1 MVAHRRSID
10 PKRLSARIARLGEV
24 GALPGGGVGR
34 LALSDADREARDLLV
49 GWMRELGL
57 GVEIDRIGNIFGHR
71 AGAEDL
77 PPVMTGSHIDSV
89 SAGGLLDGAY
99 GVLAGLEVVETLN
112 DGAIT
117 TRRPLVV
124 AAFTNEEGSRF
135 QPDMMGSLVHAGGLA
150 LGAALD
156 ARDGDGLRLGDEL
169 ARIGHAG
176 PMAPGTFR
184 PAAFVELHIEQGPIL
199 EAEGITIG
207 AVESLQGIL
216 WREYGF
222 RGQANHAGTTA
233 MRLRRDAGLAAARL
247 CLAVREIVL
256 GMAGDS
262 VGTVGEIELTP
273 GVINVVPGAARLTVD
288 LRNTDDARLGEAER
302 LVDEAAREIAEAEAV
317 ELQSRELVRFS
328 PVVFDA
334 ALVERIEAVAEA
346 RGFSHRRMASGAG
359 HDCQM
364 MARIAPAA
372 MIFVPSVGGVSH
384 NPAEHTEARDLEA
397 GANVLLD
404 VLVDLAEAS

>member
-1 MVAHRRSID
+1 
-10 PKRLSARIARLGEV
+10 
-24 GALPGGGVGR
+24 
-34 LALSDADREARDLLV
+34 
-49 GWMRELGL
+49 
-57 GVEIDRIGNIFGHR
+57 
-71 AGAEDL
+71 
-77 PPVMTGSHIDSV
+77 
-89 SAGGLLDGAY
+89 
-99 GVLAGLEVVETLN
+99 
-112 DGAIT
+112 
-117 TRRPLVV
+117 
-124 AAFTNEEGSRF
+124 
-135 QPDMMGSLVHAGGLA
+135 
-150 LGAALD
+150 
-156 ARDGDGLRLGDEL
+156 
-169 ARIGHAG
+169 
-176 PMAPGTFR
+176 MAPGTIR

-207 AVESLQGIL
+207 AVESLQGIS

-273 GVINVVPGAARLTVD
+273 GVINVIPGAVRLTVD

-302 LVDEAAREIAEAEAV
+302 LVDEAAREIVEAEAV

-359 HDCQM
+359 HDAQM

>member
-1 MVAHRRSID
+1 
-10 PKRLSARIARLGEV
+10 
-24 GALPGGGVGR
+24 
-34 LALSDADREARDLLV
+34 
-49 GWMRELGL
+49 
-57 GVEIDRIGNIFGHR
+57 
-71 AGAEDL
+71 
-77 PPVMTGSHIDSV
+77 
-89 SAGGLLDGAY
+89 
-99 GVLAGLEVVETLN
+99 
-112 DGAIT
+112 
-117 TRRPLVV
+117 
-124 AAFTNEEGSRF
+124 
-135 QPDMMGSLVHAGGLA
+135 
-150 LGAALD
+150 
-156 ARDGDGLRLGDEL
+156 
-169 ARIGHAG
+169 
-176 PMAPGTFR
+176 
-184 PAAFVELHIEQGPIL
+184 
-199 EAEGITIG
+199 
-207 AVESLQGIL
+207 
-216 WREYGF
+216 
-222 RGQANHAGTTA
+222 

-273 GVINVVPGAARLTVD
+273 GVINVIPGAVRLTVD

-302 LVDEAAREIAEAEAV
+302 LVDEAAREIVEAEAV

-359 HDCQM
+359 HDAQM